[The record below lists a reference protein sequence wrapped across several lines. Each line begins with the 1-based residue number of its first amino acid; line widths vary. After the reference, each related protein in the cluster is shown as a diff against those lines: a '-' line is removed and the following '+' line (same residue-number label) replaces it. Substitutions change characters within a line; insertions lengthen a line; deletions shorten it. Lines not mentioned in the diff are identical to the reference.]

1 MMFATIKR
9 TLFCAVLFSG
19 SLNVANAESVQ
30 KLGYVNPERVYT
42 ETQAAKR
49 IEATLQHEFSS
60 QQHHLV
66 QLQQEGLALQKQ
78 LSDNKLSNSERKK
91 LDAQLLEKGQ
101 QYRITATRLAE
112 EYNLRRNEEF
122 AALQD
127 NANTIIKNIA
137 EKEKYDLIVQE
148 AVFVSRK
155 YDITD
160 RVIQLLDQLK

>member
-1 MMFATIKR
+1 M
-9 TLFCAVLFSG
+9 
-19 SLNVANAESVQ
+19 
-30 KLGYVNPERVYT
+30 
-42 ETQAAKR
+42 
-49 IEATLQHEFSS
+49 
-60 QQHHLV
+60 
-66 QLQQEGLALQKQ
+66 QKQ